1 MIVYKNLEGL
11 PRLEK
16 VVLTIGV
23 FDGVHLGHQQVLQQ
37 LLSEARKISGT
48 AVLITFDPHPRKV
61 LAGFGQPPL
70 RVLNTLDEKLHLL
83 AEKNIPHTVVVPFT
97 KEFAD
102 LSAEEYIRDFL
113 VERFQPH
120 TIILGYDHKF
130 GKDRRGDYHLL
141 DREAVK
147 YRFNAKEIPERVIR
161 DITISSTKIREALL
175 AGDID
180 TAKEFLGYAY
190 PLSGE
195 VVHGNKR
202 GRTIGFPTANIS
214 LPDADKLVPANGV
227 YAVRVLLGTRKLQG
241 MMNIGFR
248 PTVDGTERTIEVN
261 ILDFDEDIY
270 GERITVQFL
279 KRLREEKKFD
289 GLEALKAQLEADRE
303 MTRECLN

>member
-1 MIVYKNLEGL
+1 MIVYKNLQGL

-37 LLSEARKISGT
+37 LLSEARKINGT

-61 LAGFGQPPL
+61 LADPGQSPL
-70 RVLNTLDEKLHLL
+70 QVLNTLDEKLHFL

-113 VERFQPH
+113 VERFRPH

-147 YRFNAKEIPERVIR
+147 YHFNAKEIPERVIR
-161 DITISSTKIREALL
+161 NITISSTKIRGALL
-175 AGDID
+175 SGDIE
-180 TAKEFLGYAY
+180 TANEFLGYAY

-227 YAVRVLLGTRKLQG
+227 YAVRVILKTRKLQG

-289 GLEALKAQLEADRE
+289 GLEALKAQLEVDRE
-303 MTRECLN
+303 MARECLN